1 MLARLLREPLL
12 HFLLL
17 GGVLFAI
24 FGRGGPSDAGIADRQ
39 IVVSEADI
47 ARLADGFS
55 RTWHRPPAADELE
68 AQIHDYIREEVLYRT
83 ALALGLDKDD
93 TIIRRRLRQKM
104 EFLFEDTVPVPQE
117 AELRAYLQAHAEK
130 FRTQPLISFRQIFV
144 SQSRGGHAEADAR
157 QILARLVST
166 AAGAASE
173 GDALL
178 LGDDFTRMPLDQVA
192 AQFGESFAQTMAQ
205 SVVGRWVGPLRSAY
219 GLHLVLV
226 TAVEPAELPPFE
238 QVRSAVEREWFAD
251 APRRRAGGTVS
262 SSPGRLPGRR
272 AEIPGRIAMKRVF
285 VLFGLLAVL
294 LLPLHGPHAHEVR
307 PGFLEL
313 RAIAANVFLMTWKVP
328 ALGTFRLGIE
338 PRLPDSC
345 HTVGQPT
352 TMQAGG
358 AFIEYGR
365 VSCTHGLGGQRIAI
379 DRLDAHADRRA
390 GARREHRRQR
400 ANRAPDAFC
409 PELHRAGAAGALS
422 WCCVPT
428 LGSAL
433 STSCSA
439 SITCCSCCACCCW

>member
-1 MLARLLREPLL
+1 VLARLLREPLL

-68 AQIHDYIREEVLYRT
+68 AQIQNYIREEILYRT
-83 ALALGLDKDD
+83 ALAIGLDKDD

-166 AAGAASE
+166 AAGASSE

-205 SVVGRWVGPLRSAY
+205 SIVGRWVGPLRSAY

-251 APRRRAGGTVS
+251 RRA
-262 SSPGRLPGRR
+262 
-272 AEIPGRIAMKRVF
+272 AAQAAQYQA
-285 VLFGLLAVL
+285 LLAGYRV
-294 LLPLHGPHAHEVR
+294 VVQR
-307 PGFLEL
+307 
-313 RAIAANVFLMTWKVP
+313 
-328 ALGTFRLGIE
+328 
-338 PRLPDSC
+338 S
-345 HTVGQPT
+345 
-352 TMQAGG
+352 QA
-358 AFIEYGR
+358 
-365 VSCTHGLGGQRIAI
+365 
-379 DRLDAHADRRA
+379 
-390 GARREHRRQR
+390 
-400 ANRAPDAFC
+400 
-409 PELHRAGAAGALS
+409 
-422 WCCVPT
+422 
-428 LGSAL
+428 
-433 STSCSA
+433 TSP
-439 SITCCSCCACCCW
+439 